1 MAACRSA
8 IERRRSGCVWRSFL
22 ERKFSTALSQ
32 EARSGWSER
41 SNADGTTAR
50 RALGMFARGIAVED
64 DVDQLS
70 GRQLAL
76 TALRNRMN
84 SQYLYRALM
93 HRRNSADA
101 HRADVRDG
109 RDLGL
114 VPFWLASRASPEF
127 GRSFAHAVADVVAMD
142 NQGIAMIVGAAD
154 DQMDVRIVGVPVINP
169 DPIQP
174 RSGVELVVFEHSA
187 SETRPICGYGRRTAP
202 RRADG
207 TASNTCAG
215 LESSDRAL
223 GAVPSSILRSG
234 LHICG
239 RPVVARLFSSSPRT
253 TRRSSGKTRRGY
265 RGMSQRSVFDNKA
278 RRSFRSIHIE
288 AQPNSGVGEEA

>member
-8 IERRRSGCVWRSFL
+8 IERRSSGCVWRSFL
-22 ERKFSTALSQ
+22 ERKFSSALSQ

-114 VPFWLASRASPEF
+114 VPFWLAARASPRIRSL
-127 GRSFAHAVADVVAMD
+127 GRACRI
-142 NQGIAMIVGAAD
+142 GGGARDAS
-154 DQMDVRIVGVPVINP
+154 QNGTN
-169 DPIQP
+169 P
-174 RSGVELVVFEHSA
+174 RS
-187 SETRPICGYGRRTAP
+187 RPSRT
-202 RRADG
+202 
-207 TASNTCAG
+207 
-215 LESSDRAL
+215 
-223 GAVPSSILRSG
+223 
-234 LHICG
+234 
-239 RPVVARLFSSSPRT
+239 
-253 TRRSSGKTRRGY
+253 
-265 RGMSQRSVFDNKA
+265 
-278 RRSFRSIHIE
+278 
-288 AQPNSGVGEEA
+288 